1 MLAFDLETV
10 ADVTAL
16 PLLPPCEAPGNY
28 KDPDKIAAAIAERT
42 AERNAK
48 LALDPDCC
56 RIVAIGYTFLPG
68 QAEVLVC
75 PTIDAERLALDHFW
89 QLWSAPGSY
98 PVGYNCV
105 AFDLPVLIQRS
116 RILRVDYPR
125 IMLRKYGT
133 PDCHDLMLDLSHG
146 GLTSYKGLGFWCQ
159 RFTLDVPEDATS
171 GKDIAA
177 LVAANSPE
185 CWATVE
191 AHCQI
196 DVIKTYALAQVL
208 YPALCVIDVG

>member
-10 ADVTAL
+10 ADLTVV

-68 QAEVLVC
+68 TAQVFAC
-75 PTIDAERLALDHFW
+75 PTIEAERLALEMFW
-89 QLWSAPGSY
+89 STFSAPAAY
-98 PVGYNCV
+98 PVGFNCV
-105 AFDLPVLIQRS
+105 GFDLPVLIQRS

-125 IMLRKYGT
+125 LTLRKYGSS
-133 PDCHDLMLDLSHG
+133 DCHDLMLDLSHG
-146 GLTSYKGLGFWCQ
+146 GLTNYKGLGFWVR
-159 RFTLDVPEDATS
+159 RFGLDVPEDTTS

-177 LVAANSPE
+177 FVEAE
-185 CWATVE
+185 CWDVVE
-191 AHCQI
+191 AHCRV
-196 DVIKTYALAQVL
+196 DVIKTYALAQRL
-208 YPALCVIDVG
+208 YPALCVSGVDA

>member
-1 MLAFDLETV
+1 MLAFDIETV
-10 ADVTAL
+10 ADTSAI
-16 PLLPPCEAPGNY
+16 PLLPEMSAPGNY
-28 KDPDKIAAAIAERT
+28 KDPEKIAAAVAERT

-56 RIVAIGYTFLPG
+56 RIVALGYTYLPG
-68 QAEVLVC
+68 QAEVYGC
-75 PTIDAERLALDHFW
+75 PTIDAERLVLDLFW
-89 QLWSAPGSY
+89 QHFSAPSAY

-116 RILRVDYPR
+116 RLLRVDYPR

-146 GLTSYKGLGFWCQ
+146 GLTSYKALGFWCR
-159 RFTLDVPEDATS
+159 RFGLDVPEDNTS

-177 LVAANSPE
+177 LVAAE
-185 CWATVE
+185 DWGAVE
-191 AHCQI
+191 AHCKV
-196 DVIKTYALAQVL
+196 DVIKTYALAQRL
-208 YPALCVIDVG
+208 YPALCVTGVDA